1 MRAREKKFL
10 PGPKNRCLGPARA
23 PTLHRNGVEEGTVA
37 ASWHVYSRPTRGD
50 VLLLSILLPV
60 KHSWH
65 SQRFGKQRL
74 STRLI
79 HSAHTC
85 LQHQITKHQPITV
98 RADTHRNVPSDQP
111 LNGLNWSDIFY
122 VQLTWL
128 TKMSPTLVGGSA
140 RRLRS
145 YCAKNVLF
153 CINIQGR
160 AVLYILRTYAL
171 HTMCKLQPIMA
182 AAPYP

>member
-1 MRAREKKFL
+1 MELVRRVFHATREKKIFL

-37 ASWHVYSRPTRGD
+37 ASWHGYSRPIRVE
-50 VLLLSILLPV
+50 VLSLSILLPV

-79 HSAHTC
+79 HSAQMC
-85 LQHQITKHQPITV
+85 LQPQIIKHQPITV
-98 RADTHRNVPSDQP
+98 RADTHRNVPSDHP
-111 LNGLNWSDIFY
+111 LKGLKCSDIFY
-122 VQLTWL
+122 VATYLFNKNLTA
-128 TKMSPTLVGGSA
+128 VGGSA

-153 CINIQGR
+153 ALIYRGAQYCTFH
-160 AVLYILRTYAL
+160 VLMHYTR
-171 HTMCKLQPIMA
+171 CVNCSP
-182 AAPYP
+182 